1 MSLLSS
7 YFVSDRA
14 LSRTQ
19 PRGPVPATG
28 WLVRHTLQVAWPA
41 MVEQFLVSL
50 VSLVDTMMV
59 GVLGAY
65 AISAIGLCGQPKF
78 ITLVPFF
85 SLNVGLSAVISR
97 RKGEGDRAGANRAM
111 LFGLKL
117 AVFLGLVLGLLGV
130 RFSRQILLSA
140 GAAPDTLDAAQSY
153 FDIIVGGMVFNVL
166 SLVINAAQ
174 RGVGNTRIA
183 MRTNLTSNLVNL
195 VLNYCLIGGHL
206 GFPALGVKGDAIA
219 TVSGTVVACAMSF
232 ASILK
237 PDRYLF
243 LGYGSRE
250 SRRVDKKT
258 TSALWRVSSA
268 SLVEQL
274 FLRIGFMTYAI
285 LMARLGTIAFA
296 AHQIGMNI
304 LSLSFAVG
312 NGISIAV
319 VALVGQS
326 LGEGRPDMARLYGH
340 LCQKLGLLF
349 SVTMALVYTIF
360 GKAIYAA
367 FSSDSRILGYGERIM
382 ALLSL
387 IVVLQVS
394 QVIFSGCLRGSGD
407 TRSVAMVALV
417 SVAFIR
423 PFCGWL
429 FTYPLALGLMG
440 GWMGL
445 LLDQFMR
452 FLLTF
457 FRFRGGKWLTIKL

>member
-130 RFSRQILLSA
+130 RFSRQILLFA
-140 GAAPDTLDAAQSY
+140 GAAPDTIDAAQSY

-349 SVTMALVYTIF
+349 SVTMALVYTM
-360 GKAIYAA
+360 IYAA

-440 GWMGL
+440 GWVGL

>member
-1 MSLLSS
+1 M
-7 YFVSDRA
+7 
-14 LSRTQ
+14 Q
-19 PRGPVPATG
+19 PRGSIPATG
-28 WLVRHTLQVAWPA
+28 WLVRHTLQVAWPSI
-41 MVEQFLVSL
+41 VEQFLVSL

-85 SLNVGLSAVISR
+85 SLNVGLSAVVSR
-97 RKGEGDRAGANRAM
+97 RKGEGDRLGANRAM

-117 AVFLGLVLGLLGV
+117 AVFLGLLLGLLGV
-130 RFSRQILLSA
+130 CFSRKILLLA
-140 GAAPDTLDAAQSY
+140 GAAPDTVDAAQSY

-195 VLNYCLIGGHL
+195 VLNYCLIGGHF

-232 ASILK
+232 ASVLK
-237 PDRYLF
+237 PGSYLF
-243 LGYGSRE
+243 LGYGNRE

-258 TSALWRVSSA
+258 TGALWKVSSA

-274 FLRIGFMTYAI
+274 FLRIGFMTYAV

-349 SVTMALVYTIF
+349 SMTMALVYTIF
-360 GKAIYAA
+360 GKAMYAA
-367 FSSDSRILGYGERIM
+367 FSSDSRILGYGESIM

-394 QVIFSGCLRGSGD
+394 QVIFSGCLRGAGD

-429 FTYPLALGLMG
+429 FTYPLALGLVG
-440 GWMGL
+440 GWVGL
-445 LLDQFMR
+445 LLDQCMR

>member
-1 MSLLSS
+1 
-7 YFVSDRA
+7 
-14 LSRTQ
+14 
-19 PRGPVPATG
+19 
-28 WLVRHTLQVAWPA
+28 

-130 RFSRQILLSA
+130 RFSRQILLFA
-140 GAAPDTLDAAQSY
+140 GAAPDTIDAAQSY

>member
-130 RFSRQILLSA
+130 RFSRQILLFA
-140 GAAPDTLDAAQSY
+140 GAAPDTIDAAQSY

-206 GFPALGVKGDAIA
+206 
-219 TVSGTVVACAMSF
+219 
-232 ASILK
+232 
-237 PDRYLF
+237 
-243 LGYGSRE
+243 
-250 SRRVDKKT
+250 
-258 TSALWRVSSA
+258 
-268 SLVEQL
+268 
-274 FLRIGFMTYAI
+274 
-285 LMARLGTIAFA
+285 
-296 AHQIGMNI
+296 
-304 LSLSFAVG
+304 
-312 NGISIAV
+312 
-319 VALVGQS
+319 
-326 LGEGRPDMARLYGH
+326 
-340 LCQKLGLLF
+340 
-349 SVTMALVYTIF
+349 
-360 GKAIYAA
+360 
-367 FSSDSRILGYGERIM
+367 
-382 ALLSL
+382 
-387 IVVLQVS
+387 
-394 QVIFSGCLRGSGD
+394 
-407 TRSVAMVALV
+407 
-417 SVAFIR
+417 
-423 PFCGWL
+423 
-429 FTYPLALGLMG
+429 
-440 GWMGL
+440 
-445 LLDQFMR
+445 
-452 FLLTF
+452 
-457 FRFRGGKWLTIKL
+457 

>member
-1 MSLLSS
+1 
-7 YFVSDRA
+7 
-14 LSRTQ
+14 
-19 PRGPVPATG
+19 
-28 WLVRHTLQVAWPA
+28 

-130 RFSRQILLSA
+130 RFSRQILLFA
-140 GAAPDTLDAAQSY
+140 GAAPDTIDAAQSY

-312 NGISIAV
+312 KGISIAV

>member
-130 RFSRQILLSA
+130 RFSRQILLFA
-140 GAAPDTLDAAQSY
+140 GAAPDTIDAAQSY

>member
-130 RFSRQILLSA
+130 RFSRQILLFA
-140 GAAPDTLDAAQSY
+140 GAAPDTIDAAQSY

-440 GWMGL
+440 GWVGL

>member
-1 MSLLSS
+1 
-7 YFVSDRA
+7 
-14 LSRTQ
+14 
-19 PRGPVPATG
+19 
-28 WLVRHTLQVAWPA
+28 

-130 RFSRQILLSA
+130 RFSRQILLFA
-140 GAAPDTLDAAQSY
+140 GAAPDTIDAAQSY

-367 FSSDSRILGYGERIM
+367 FSSDSRILGYWERIM

>member
-1 MSLLSS
+1 
-7 YFVSDRA
+7 
-14 LSRTQ
+14 
-19 PRGPVPATG
+19 
-28 WLVRHTLQVAWPA
+28 

-130 RFSRQILLSA
+130 RFSRQILLFA
-140 GAAPDTLDAAQSY
+140 GAAPDTIDAAQSY

-382 ALLSL
+382 APLSL

>member
-1 MSLLSS
+1 
-7 YFVSDRA
+7 
-14 LSRTQ
+14 
-19 PRGPVPATG
+19 
-28 WLVRHTLQVAWPA
+28 

-130 RFSRQILLSA
+130 RFSRQILLFA
-140 GAAPDTLDAAQSY
+140 GAAPDTIDAAQSY
-153 FDIIVGGMVFNVL
+153 FDIIVGGMVFNAL

>member
-1 MSLLSS
+1 
-7 YFVSDRA
+7 
-14 LSRTQ
+14 
-19 PRGPVPATG
+19 
-28 WLVRHTLQVAWPA
+28 

-130 RFSRQILLSA
+130 RFSRQILLFA
-140 GAAPDTLDAAQSY
+140 GAAPDTIDAAQSY

-206 GFPALGVKGDAIA
+206 GFPGDAIA

-274 FLRIGFMTYAI
+274 FVRIGFMTYAI

>member
-1 MSLLSS
+1 
-7 YFVSDRA
+7 
-14 LSRTQ
+14 
-19 PRGPVPATG
+19 
-28 WLVRHTLQVAWPA
+28 

-130 RFSRQILLSA
+130 RFSRQILLFA
-140 GAAPDTLDAAQSY
+140 GAAPDTIDAAQSY

-166 SLVINAAQ
+166 FLVINAAQ

>member
-1 MSLLSS
+1 
-7 YFVSDRA
+7 
-14 LSRTQ
+14 
-19 PRGPVPATG
+19 
-28 WLVRHTLQVAWPA
+28 

-130 RFSRQILLSA
+130 RFSRQILLFA
-140 GAAPDTLDAAQSY
+140 GAAPDTIDAAQSY

-349 SVTMALVYTIF
+349 SVTMVLVYTIF

>member
-1 MSLLSS
+1 
-7 YFVSDRA
+7 
-14 LSRTQ
+14 
-19 PRGPVPATG
+19 
-28 WLVRHTLQVAWPA
+28 

-130 RFSRQILLSA
+130 RFSRQILLFA
-140 GAAPDTLDAAQSY
+140 GAAPDTIDAAQSY

-349 SVTMALVYTIF
+349 SVTMALAYTIF

-440 GWMGL
+440 GWVGL